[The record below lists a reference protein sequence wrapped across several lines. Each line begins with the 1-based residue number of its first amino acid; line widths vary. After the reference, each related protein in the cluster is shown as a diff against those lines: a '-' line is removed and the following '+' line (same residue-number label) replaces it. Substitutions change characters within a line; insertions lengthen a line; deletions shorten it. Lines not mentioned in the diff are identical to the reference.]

1 MINSPINIEVI
12 KIQAHPNIIGN
23 EAELRDVG
31 RQLTK
36 IIYKKS
42 PTDNFKASLDGKIL
56 VIHMPIVSIEH
67 EPPPKQILI
76 NRLRR
81 YILEIV
87 SHAKIHEIQI
97 ELIE

>member
-1 MINSPINIEVI
+1 MINTPINIEVI
-12 KIQAHPNIIGN
+12 TIQAHPTIIGN

-36 IIYKKS
+36 IIYNKS
-42 PTDNFKASLDGKIL
+42 PNDNFKASLHGKIL

-67 EPPPKQILI
+67 ETSPKQILI

-81 YILEIV
+81 YIIDIV
-87 SHAKIHEIQI
+87 SQAKRHKIQI

>member
-36 IIYKKS
+36 IIYNKS
-42 PTDNFKASLDGKIL
+42 PNDNFKALLDGKIL
-56 VIHMPIVSIEH
+56 VIHMPIVNTNH
-67 EPPPKQILI
+67 ESLTKQILI

-81 YILEIV
+81 YIIDIV
-87 SHAKIHEIQI
+87 SQAKRHKIQI